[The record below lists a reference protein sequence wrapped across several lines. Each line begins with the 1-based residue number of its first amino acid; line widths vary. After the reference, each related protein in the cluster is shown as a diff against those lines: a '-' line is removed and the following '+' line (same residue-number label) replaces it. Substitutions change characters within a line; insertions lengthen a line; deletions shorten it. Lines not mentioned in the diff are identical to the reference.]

1 MKAVFDAT
9 RQLCSKPTRRT
20 DSVRSKKGILLTK
33 EEEVKKRWKDHFAE
47 VLNRSPPTRSEVE
60 GEACKPLKIE
70 TGPVTQAEIRTA
82 IKQMKN
88 GKAGGVDGMTAE
100 LEDLGK

>member
-1 MKAVFDAT
+1 MKAVFDAV

-33 EEEVKKRWKDHFAE
+33 EEEVKKRWKEHFAE
-47 VLNRSPPTRSEVE
+47 VLYRPPPTRLKVE
-60 GEACKPLKIE
+60 CKACKPLKIE

-82 IKQMKN
+82 VKQ
-88 GKAGGVDGMTAE
+88 
-100 LEDLGK
+100 